1 MPTLEDATMRR
12 TCHLA
17 AVLAALAPTPPTGLA
32 PCLALGLTL
41 ALAPPLAAP
50 AAAQGIE
57 RPFPPDALRGKM
69 TPGYFPD
76 ILIDGKP
83 RRLAAGARIF
93 NQDNMIAMPATL
105 RGSDIVVNYTVD
117 AAGMLE
123 RVWLLNDDEAAR
135 PAPAAA
141 K

>member
-1 MPTLEDATMRR
+1 MRR

-17 AVLAALAPTPPTGLA
+17 AVLAALAPTLPTS
-32 PCLALGLTL
+32 LALGLTL
-41 ALAPPLAAP
+41 ALAPPLAAT

-76 ILIDGKP
+76 LLIDGKP

-123 RVWLLNDDEAAR
+123 RVWILNDDEAAR

>member
-1 MPTLEDATMRR
+1 MRR

-17 AVLAALAPTPPTGLA
+17 ALLAALAPTPPTS
-32 PCLALGLTL
+32 LALGLTL

-57 RPFPPDALRGKM
+57 RPFPPDAQRGKM

-105 RGSDIVVNYTVD
+105 RGGDIVVNYTVD
-117 AAGMLE
+117 AMGYID
-123 RVWLLNDDEAAR
+123 RVWILTKEEAAQKP
-135 PAPAAA
+135 PASASAPV

>member
-1 MPTLEDATMRR
+1 ML
-12 TCHLA
+12 
-17 AVLAALAPTPPTGLA
+17 
-32 PCLALGLTL
+32 LT
-41 ALAPPLAAP
+41 LAPPLAGP
-50 AAAQGIE
+50 LAAQGIE

-76 ILIDGKP
+76 IFIDGKP
-83 RRLAAGARIF
+83 RRLAAGARVF

-105 RGSDIVVNYTVD
+105 RGSGIAVNYTVD
-117 AAGMLE
+117 AAGMIE
-123 RVWLLNDDEAAR
+123 RVWILNDDEAAR

>member
-1 MPTLEDATMRR
+1 MRR
-12 TCHLA
+12 TFHLA
-17 AVLAALAPTPPTGLA
+17 AVLAALAPTLPA
-32 PCLALGLTL
+32 SL
-41 ALAPPLAAP
+41 ALALTSAP

-105 RGSDIVVNYTVD
+105 RGGDIVVNYTVD

-123 RVWLLNDDEAAR
+123 RVWILNDDEAAR